1 MEKRYLFLLLLI
13 FLSCKKQ
20 SELGKELQCK
30 SFNFDNLELVK
41 DVENKFSI
49 AIPKN
54 WKTNLY
60 QDNLQSSIFFAD
72 TTKQLTATFLVDV
85 SFIKNN
91 LEINDLFKLKIEQEN
106 LKKKLI
112 QINSK
117 ELIFL
122 EKPTYILISKGIKS
136 DHLYQK
142 LQAFIK
148 IDKNHFILAKAEVY
162 GDSLTQNRL
171 CKAISLIE
179 KIKIIQ

>member
-1 MEKRYLFLLLLI
+1 M
-13 FLSCKKQ
+13 KQ

-136 DHLYQK
+136 DYLYQK